1 MHDKLVMVSK
11 VREYTGEIRKHTS
24 LEYITTVYA
33 TGLEC
38 TTCMIPY
45 YENNGF

>member
-1 MHDKLVMVSK
+1 MVSK
-11 VREYTGEIRKHTS
+11 VREYTREIRKNTEKHMS

-33 TGLEC
+33 TRLEC
-38 TTCMIPY
+38 TTCMIRY